1 MHVLSLSYWMF
12 NENKNHRVFVVIVT
26 LIDQILNDG
35 LQ

>member
-1 MHVLSLSYWMF
+1 MRVLSLSYWMLP
-12 NENKNHRVFVVIVT
+12 KAFVVIVT